1 MIASSA
7 VDDPPVAPP
16 DRDTVLPSEVASH
29 SPTYRLVDLAYD
41 KAQGILASECSPI
54 GLMASPE
61 GYPHVW
67 ARDSVITALGA
78 ALLPDHI
85 GCLARSLQTL
95 AGQQSELGAIPNNV
109 SVATGRLDHTN
120 AGSIDSN
127 LWYIL
132 GHAYAY
138 ALAQDLSFLESHWLS
153 LERALLWLRYQ
164 DSNGC
169 GLLEVH
175 EAADWADLLANRFN
189 VLYDNV
195 LWYAA
200 LRAMSVMAG
209 ALNVDGTRYAQMADD
224 VRHKIRIVLWVGSE
238 SAAEWGPNCP
248 GHTEWKHTLSQV
260 DPVLVKRPFFLPYVA
275 FRDYGDYCDVLGNL
289 LAILFDVANPA
300 QVKRIL
306 DYLYQVGIDD
316 PYPVRVLHAVI
327 HPGNKDW
334 REYYRNNNLNLPH
347 QYHNGGIWPFVG
359 GFYIAALV
367 KAGRQAHAALALE
380 RLAALNQL
388 GTEEPWEFNEWCHG
402 TTGRPMGYP
411 HQAWSA
417 GMYVY
422 AYHCVRE
429 GMAPVFGN
437 AEWRR

>member
-1 MIASSA
+1 MTDLI
-7 VDDPPVAPP
+7 
-16 DRDTVLPSEVASH
+16 
-29 SPTYRLVDLAYD
+29 DLAFE
-41 KAQGILASECSPI
+41 KAQEVLGRECSAL

-67 ARDSVITALGA
+67 ARDSVVTGLGA
-78 ALLPDHI
+78 ILLPGRE
-85 GCLARSLQTL
+85 GCLRRSLETL
-95 AGQQSELGAIPNNV
+95 GGQQSELGAIPNNV

-120 AGSIDSN
+120 AGSVDSN

-132 GHAYAY
+132 GHFVNQR
-138 ALAQDLSFLESHWLS
+138 LNRDTSFLRTHWRS
-153 LERALLWLRYQ
+153 LQQALLWLRYQ

-200 LRAMSVMAG
+200 LKAMAALANALGEDGLRHSEMAS
-209 ALNVDGTRYAQMADD
+209 D
-224 VRHKIRIVLWVGSE
+224 VRHKLRIVLWVGPE
-238 SAAEWGPNCP
+238 NADEWGPNCP

-260 DPVLVKRPFFLPYVA
+260 DPVLVKRPFFLPYLA

-289 LAILFDVANPA
+289 LAILFGVSNAS
-300 QVKRIL
+300 QETRIL
-306 DYLYQVGIDD
+306 EYMHQVGIAE
-316 PYPVRVLHAVI
+316 PYPVRVLHPVI

-334 REYYRNNNLNLPH
+334 REYYRNNNLNLPE

-359 GFYIAALV
+359 GFYVAVLV
-367 KAGRQAHAALALE
+367 KCGRFEEARRQLD
-380 RLAALNQL
+380 RLAEVNRQ
-388 GTEEPWEFNEWCHG
+388 GIQEEWEFNEWCHG
-402 TTGRPMGYP
+402 RTGRPMGYP

-422 AYHCVRE
+422 AYRCVRE
-429 GMAPVFGN
+429 GRVPVFGDDF
-437 AEWRR
+437 WREA

>member
-1 MIASSA
+1 MTNLT
-7 VDDPPVAPP
+7 DVA
-16 DRDTVLPSEVASH
+16 LE
-29 SPTYRLVDLAYD
+29 
-41 KAQGILASECSPI
+41 KAHAILDSECSPI

-67 ARDSVITALGA
+67 ARDSVVTSLGA
-78 ALLPDHI
+78 ILVPGHER
-85 GCLARSLQTL
+85 CLRTSLATL

-120 AGSIDSN
+120 AGSVDSN

-132 GHAYAY
+132 GHYIQYRAFGDVDYLRQY
-138 ALAQDLSFLESHWLS
+138 WPS

-189 VLYDNV
+189 ILYDNA

-200 LRAMSVMAG
+200 LRSMAVL
-209 ALNVDGTRYAQMADD
+209 AETLSADGPRYDEMARD
-224 VRHKIRIVLWVGSE
+224 VRHKMRIVLWVGPEVSD
-238 SAAEWGPNCP
+238 EWGPDCP

-275 FRDYGDYCDVLGNL
+275 FRDYGDYCDVFGNL
-289 LAILFDVANPA
+289 LAILFGVANPA
-300 QVKRIL
+300 QEKRIL
-306 DYLYQVGIDD
+306 DYMRQVGIAD
-316 PYPVRVLHAVI
+316 PYPVRVLHPI
-327 HPGNKDW
+327 IYPGSKDW
-334 REYYRNNNLNLPH
+334 REYYRNNNLNLPE

-359 GFYIAALV
+359 GFYVAGLV
-367 KAGRQAHAALALE
+367 KAGRREQAAQVLE
-380 RLAALNQL
+380 KMAQVNRQ
-388 GTEEPWEFNEWCHG
+388 GIEEEWEFNEWCHG
-402 TTGRPMGYP
+402 RTGQPMGYP

-417 GMYVY
+417 GMYIF
-422 AYHCVRE
+422 AHRCVRD
-429 GMAPVFGN
+429 GRVPVFG
-437 AEWRR
+437 ESE